1 MAKSPPETT
10 ILLLVSDPL
19 VRAVTQETL
28 QEAGYGV
35 LAAGDLGTAVD
46 RMREA
51 PPDLLITRIYVEG
64 MPGHQAATYLRTK
77 RPHMRVLIMSGMLDD
92 ERLVDRAALE
102 GFEVFPRPYTAAE
115 FLGKVKEVMGKPRS
129 A

>member
-1 MAKSPPETT
+1 
-10 ILLLVSDPL
+10 
-19 VRAVTQETL
+19 
-28 QEAGYGV
+28 
-35 LAAGDLGTAVD
+35 
-46 RMREA
+46 

-129 A
+129 AWRPRWYRYLFCCDRDLGQYWICSVPLSRACYSAHCS